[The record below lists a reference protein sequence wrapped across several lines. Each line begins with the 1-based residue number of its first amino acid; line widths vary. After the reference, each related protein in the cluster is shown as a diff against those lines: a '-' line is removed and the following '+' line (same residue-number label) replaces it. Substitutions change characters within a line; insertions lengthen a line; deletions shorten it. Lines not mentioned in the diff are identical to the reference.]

1 MNSLPPARLR
11 SQATACAT
19 ACAGV
24 LWEAL
29 ARGRPADRALAAT
42 LRENRQLGAR
52 DRRLLSETAFAVL
65 RWWGWIAPL
74 APAPLRAASAAAS
87 AGAAAGEASAEAPA
101 EAPPALRA
109 AAWAPLLGA
118 AWVLEGG
125 ELPPAAALWVQ
136 QAWPGTAIATADEA
150 TTPAQRRALLTPVL
164 PAGTPLPE
172 VAALLPEWALPE
184 MDCPRPLDELIAW
197 QQRRPP
203 VWLRAQTTDGP
214 GLLNELRAA
223 GLEVEADPR
232 LPSALHMPP
241 PRVNLRTLEA
251 FCEGRFEVQDLASQL
266 IGWVCAPRPGQR
278 WWDACAGAGGKT
290 LHLADLMQRRGA
302 VTASDIRLY
311 KLEDLRRRAR
321 RAGFP
326 NIRTREWKG
335 KALPERRGNFD
346 GVLVDA
352 PCSCSGTWRRNPDG
366 RWTTRSADLAEFAE
380 LQLRL
385 LTHAATAVR
394 PGGVLVYATCSMFRR
409 ENRQVVEAFLA
420 AESGFALEPFE
431 HPLGG
436 GRTDGTLQTWP
447 WDGDCDAMFV
457 ARFRSTACRAP
468 RHAVL
473 HGVP

>member
-29 ARGRPADRALAAT
+29 VHGRPADRALAAV

-74 APAPLRAASAAAS
+74 APEALRAATVAGAGSRTVTAAAPP
-87 AGAAAGEASAEAPA
+87 AIAPA
-101 EAPPALRA
+101 PALRA

-118 AWVLEGG
+118 AWILEGG
-125 ELPPAAALWVQ
+125 EVPPAAELWLQ
-136 QAWPGTAIATADEA
+136 QVWPGAAILTAAPAMA
-150 TTPAQRRALLTPVL
+150 PAQRRLLLGPVL
-164 PAGTPLPE
+164 PPGTPLPE
-172 VAALLPEWALPE
+172 VAALLPAWALPE
-184 MDCPRPLDELIAW
+184 MDCPRPLEELIGW

-203 VWLRAQTTDGP
+203 VWLRSQTADGP
-214 GLLNELRAA
+214 GLLSELRAA
-223 GLEVEADPR
+223 GLELEADPR

-251 FCEGRFEVQDLASQL
+251 FHAGRFEVQDLASQL

-366 RWTTRSADLAEFAE
+366 RWTTQATDLAEFAE

-409 ENRQVVEAFLA
+409 ENRQVVEAFLG
-420 AESGFALEPFE
+420 AETGFVLEPFA

-436 GRTDGTLQTWP
+436 LQTDGTLQTWP
-447 WDGDCDAMFV
+447 WDGDCDAMFA
-457 ARFRSTACRAP
+457 ARLRRQA
-468 RHAVL
+468 
-473 HGVP
+473 